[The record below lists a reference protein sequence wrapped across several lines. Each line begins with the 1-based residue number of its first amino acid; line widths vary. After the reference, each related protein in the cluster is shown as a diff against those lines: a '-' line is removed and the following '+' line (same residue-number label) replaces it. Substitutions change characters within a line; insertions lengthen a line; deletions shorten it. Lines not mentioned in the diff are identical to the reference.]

1 MLCPFLVPGL
11 VEPGALCP
19 ALGLGLLEVGDE
31 LGAVDLRDAVAR
43 LVRVGPG
50 VADGAVVDLA
60 CARTDVVVLVHVIPE
75 LVHLSGRDS

>member
-50 VADGAVVDLA
+50 VVDGAVVNLYEFINK
-60 CARTDVVVLVHVIPE
+60 LINN
-75 LVHLSGRDS
+75 